1 MNCPVMNILSL
12 EEVPS
17 FFLNFHCSDIVA
29 KGELVFLLAT
39 FLGSGRKAYQL
50 VLF

>member
-17 FFLNFHCSDIVA
+17 FFLNFRYSDIVA
-29 KGELVFLLAT
+29 RGKPVFLLAT
-39 FLGSGRKAYQL
+39 F
-50 VLF
+50 